1 MKWIFRNTLIVVLAL
16 GVTPSFAKHAHVISG
31 IDAAR
36 HYYGKSADNIYIRA
50 GSFSHESNAKRVQ
63 ALVKSKAHYPVIM
76 AHHQSYYVVT
86 IGPIATAAEARQVA
100 DAIPDELSASP
111 ARAGKHP
118 FAPKTTMTSA
128 ISTVPALN
136 QRRET
141 DPVNHIDP
149 ADPIPETKHSVT
161 SLTMPPGWMHGVYLS
176 VGAGDLFNR
185 VEGDNFLATGPG
197 WPDDHYNSN
206 GITDQ
211 PYFAVG
217 IGYTWSRST
226 DWLPYYSLGLK
237 LMYASSATVSG
248 TIDQYSLPQF
258 RNYNFNY
265 DIALLNI
272 MGTVKVDLYRWKNL
286 MPYLT
291 AGIGGANYSTSQ
303 YKEAAVGGVTPRVSP
318 GFGAGSGT
326 NFSYTAGVGLDWAA
340 LPNLWVN
347 LEYNYMD
354 VGTVSTDKGANYT
367 TLTGMNYSNDALK
380 NKMSSTSVFLGLTY
394 YLS

>member
-1 MKWIFRNTLIVVLAL
+1 
-16 GVTPSFAKHAHVISG
+16 
-31 IDAAR
+31 
-36 HYYGKSADNIYIRA
+36 
-50 GSFSHESNAKRVQ
+50 
-63 ALVKSKAHYPVIM
+63 
-76 AHHQSYYVVT
+76 
-86 IGPIATAAEARQVA
+86 
-100 DAIPDELSASP
+100 
-111 ARAGKHP
+111 
-118 FAPKTTMTSA
+118 
-128 ISTVPALN
+128 
-136 QRRET
+136 
-141 DPVNHIDP
+141 
-149 ADPIPETKHSVT
+149 
-161 SLTMPPGWMHGVYLS
+161 
-176 VGAGDLFNR
+176 
-185 VEGDNFLATGPG
+185 
-197 WPDDHYNSN
+197 
-206 GITDQ
+206 
-211 PYFAVG
+211 
-217 IGYTWSRST
+217 
-226 DWLPYYSLGLK
+226 
-237 LMYASSATVSG
+237 VSG